1 MKFMEKLFS
10 AITFT
15 ILFIL
20 FGAYT
25 SANASAPETFDDIK
39 NIINQEFD
47 NYVEIYELNES
58 LNIETRSSYVSNET
72 LKFDTKEELIEFIRE
87 LKENE
92 PIIEKEESL
101 ITNNNSFRSNSINE
115 VAQYK
120 ITPTIKNL
128 KQPFALRV
136 LVSYNYTP
144 VGYITKF
151 INSVGNVDSYSTVV
165 AIADWTQRGSTVN
178 INAAKSHANISVYGT
193 WEYNAEVGSGLFTIP
208 IGFRVS
214 DSYNLVL

>member
-1 MKFMEKLFS
+1 M
-10 AITFT
+10 
-15 ILFIL
+15 
-20 FGAYT
+20 
-25 SANASAPETFDDIK
+25 
-39 NIINQEFD
+39 
-47 NYVEIYELNES
+47 
-58 LNIETRSSYVSNET
+58 
-72 LKFDTKEELIEFIRE
+72 KFDTKEELIEFIRE